1 MDTTTDVD
9 DFEDE
14 EGFAPVVIAGKSGGS
29 GQILR
34 FLKNPILT
42 AIKKGGELGMTDYVA
57 GYGPANTVA
66 TTVR

>member
-1 MDTTTDVD
+1 MDTTNDVD

-42 AIKKGGELGMTDYVA
+42 AIKKGGEIGAILTEC
-57 GYGPANTVA
+57 
-66 TTVR
+66 